1 MKSYLY
7 FQGCS
12 VNVHQ
17 DKENNF
23 LGMMF
28 QDTAMKTSFKSYSE
42 ILFLDA
48 TYKVN
53 ELRIPAVIFLVE
65 DSLGQSEVVA
75 VALMVNETKENLI
88 WLIET
93 FARENDT
100 AKLRVVMADKD
111 INERNRIS
119 DILGV
124 PILICLFHALKAFKR
139 EMTTL

>member
-1 MKSYLY
+1 
-7 FQGCS
+7 
-12 VNVHQ
+12 
-17 DKENNF
+17 
-23 LGMMF
+23 MF
-28 QDTAMKTSFKSYSE
+28 QDSAMKTSFNSYSE

-53 ELRIPAVIFLVE
+53 ELRIPAIIFLVE

-75 VALMVNETKENLI
+75 VALLVNETKDILI
-88 WLIET
+88 WLLET
-93 FARENDT
+93 FARENDL

-124 PILICLFHALKAFKR
+124 PKMRSFVLYVVKSFIFLVLPSSWIQVENCSIQR
-139 EMTTL
+139 